1 MTRWKGKS
9 AMSETIKTAQT
20 ARVLSMLGLCKK
32 AGRLVSGVPLVCD
45 GLREGRVRLVV
56 YAAGAAENSVKRV
69 CDKAKTYECPALAVD
84 TTPETLAKSVGKTG
98 AVAAVGVADDGF
110 ARAIAKMING

>member
-1 MTRWKGKS
+1 
-9 AMSETIKTAQT
+9 MSETIKTAQT

-32 AGRLVSGVPLVCD
+32 AGRLVSGVPPVCD

-69 CDKAKTYECPALAVD
+69 CDKAKTYECLALAVD
-84 TTPETLAKSVGKTG
+84 TTPEALAKSVGKTG

-110 ARAIAKMING
+110 ARAIAKIING

>member
-1 MTRWKGKS
+1 
-9 AMSETIKTAQT
+9 MSETIKTAQT

-45 GLREGRVRLVV
+45 GLREGQIKLVV

-69 CDKAKTYECPALAVD
+69 CDKAKTYGCPALAVD
-84 TTPETLAKSVGKTG
+84 TTPEMLAKSVGKAG
-98 AVAAVGVADDGF
+98 AVAAVGVEDAGF
-110 ARAIAKMING
+110 ARAIAKIING